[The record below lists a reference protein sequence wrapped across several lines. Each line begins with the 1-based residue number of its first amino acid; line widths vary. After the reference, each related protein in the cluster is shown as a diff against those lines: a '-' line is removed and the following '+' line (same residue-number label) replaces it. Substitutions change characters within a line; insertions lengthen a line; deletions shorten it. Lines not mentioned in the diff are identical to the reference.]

1 MCPRLHA
8 VSRYMQA
15 STESEMGEDS
25 NDDPADNKLQ
35 DGNPINI
42 LSEKSSGVPFQNERR
57 CHSLFQSR
65 YIAPHFIKT
74 QCDTMTDDSKYQD
87 SHIHKIS
94 NNCHSLVLI
103 LILISIKTRIGNIFG
118 QELKRYR
125 QHLRIMGFC
134 RLGSLVSPCKL
145 THRPIA
151 KFMFELQ

>member
-1 MCPRLHA
+1 
-8 VSRYMQA
+8 MQA

-103 LILISIKTRIGNIFG
+103 LILISIKTRIGNIFRTPPPPHPTPPG
-118 QELKRYR
+118 TQLC
-125 QHLRIMGFC
+125 LI
-134 RLGSLVSPCKL
+134 LTKL
-145 THRPIA
+145 LTFQVNHQNKSCLSIL
-151 KFMFELQ
+151 E